1 MGLAAAMELA
11 ARGPAAGLLPEV
23 ACFWCAVS
31 SLRWALGGG
40 GGGKLALCALA
51 FVSALALPRPSVLSA
66 ICGSA
71 SASGSPLN

>member
-40 GGGKLALCALA
+40 GGRVALCALG